1 MGLGRSGQALPRQS
15 FHASKGFV
23 GFKFFADLFGGIII
37 EGQEISRHD
46 AMLFCPRHS
55 RLFGN
60 ARNTSFIGTAH
71 LGGLLKFHHVAFG
84 VHADLALKGAKVVG
98 VIEF

>member
-1 MGLGRSGQALPRQS
+1 MPCYFAHGILVCSVTRGTLAL
-15 FHASKGFV
+15 
-23 GFKFFADLFGGIII
+23 L
-37 EGQEISRHD
+37 
-46 AMLFCPRHS
+46 
-55 RLFGN
+55 
-60 ARNTSFIGTAH
+60 GTAH